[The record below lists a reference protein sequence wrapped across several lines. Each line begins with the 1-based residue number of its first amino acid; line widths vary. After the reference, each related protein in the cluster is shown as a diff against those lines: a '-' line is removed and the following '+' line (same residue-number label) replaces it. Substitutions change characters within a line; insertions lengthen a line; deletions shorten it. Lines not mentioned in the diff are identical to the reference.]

1 MTITSGLSEL
11 DLSDRASLK
20 APKISLVAN
29 SEVALSSLEADVE
42 VVGRGVNVLAE
53 ADGEGPFVVSTSDSR
68 Q

>member
-1 MTITSGLSEL
+1 M
-11 DLSDRASLK
+11 
-20 APKISLVAN
+20 AN